1 MCFGVQVLCADMV
14 ERFQISVYLLL
25 VTGQNW
31 AKDVSQNGHVSTQ
44 VSAPCPVL
52 LLTQS
57 TLQPS
62 PGEKITSDQIR

>member
-1 MCFGVQVLCADMV
+1 MGGRSGVAVPNIRQAKPNNRSARVLLCVQVLCADMV

-44 VSAPCPVL
+44 V
-52 LLTQS
+52 
-57 TLQPS
+57 
-62 PGEKITSDQIR
+62 